1 MGSHDRKRSKF
12 KMAAKAMLIC
22 LLLVVISIV
31 AGNTGDVQLVRGVE
45 LKLQPFYNPNKDFTC
60 LDGSATI
67 PFSSVNDDY
76 CDCPDGTDEP
86 GTAACP
92 EGRYYCYN
100 IGFKSQYI
108 PSSRVNDGICD
119 CCDGS
124 DEYDSD
130 VVCFNECEK
139 LGEADKEQRKEEMAE
154 TIEGA
159 KVRSDYIQSGKEKK
173 EEKRQR
179 IETINSLLE
188 QRRKELEA
196 ATAVKDEAEKP
207 EKEAKDKHQKEWDEL
222 KEKKK
227 AEEDAVECN
236 SAFDVLDVDQDGW
249 VSVPEMASHKHLT
262 KDLKEEE
269 AKVLL
274 GGETMVDKEGMVNVW
289 KNIKH
294 LFTKDE
300 RPDPAKFDESPPEG
314 APT

>member
-1 MGSHDRKRSKF
+1 MGKT
-12 KMAAKAMLIC
+12 AARTVLIC

-108 PSSRVNDGICD
+108 PSSRIN
-119 CCDGS
+119 
-124 DEYDSD
+124 D

-159 KVRSDYIQSGKEKK
+159 NVR
-173 EEKRQR
+173 
-179 IETINSLLE
+179 
-188 QRRKELEA
+188 
-196 ATAVKDEAEKP
+196 
-207 EKEAKDKHQKEWDEL
+207 
-222 KEKKK
+222 
-227 AEEDAVECN
+227 
-236 SAFDVLDVDQDGW
+236 
-249 VSVPEMASHKHLT
+249 
-262 KDLKEEE
+262 
-269 AKVLL
+269 
-274 GGETMVDKEGMVNVW
+274 
-289 KNIKH
+289 
-294 LFTKDE
+294 
-300 RPDPAKFDESPPEG
+300 
-314 APT
+314 